1 MSKICFRR
9 HRFPQNLHTHT
20 HRANIRSEREREMER
35 KALKR
40 QTTSAHRWLLFSSS
54 YTIYIVASRRRIVI
68 LYISRVYKSK
78 SRNYHEICLA
88 HSVLYLILSLTAVRV
103 RAPKTLN
110 TTTEWKLSKWRTQTE
125 PAIWKWQWKIFGRIL
140 SIYDHLVHFI

>member
-20 HRANIRSEREREMER
+20 HTRQKSGVRERERWRE

-88 HSVLYLILSLTAVRV
+88 HSVLYLILSLTAVRA
-103 RAPKTLN
+103 RAPQNFKHHH
-110 TTTEWKLSKWRTQTE
+110 RM
-125 PAIWKWQWKIFGRIL
+125 KIIEMAHTDRASDLKMAMENIRAYF
-140 SIYDHLVHFI
+140 IYL